1 MPKPLFRSDLPVQS
15 LATITQTAL
24 SCGVGILLA
33 SKLQRNAQRNT
44 ALAMLSVG
52 ALATLPLVFEIVSR
66 RWLGPTTERGMR
78 RKLDSIRQDS
88 GWSEDAEIV

>member
-1 MPKPLFRSDLPVQS
+1 MSKPYRPEIPVQS

-24 SCGVGILLA
+24 SCGVGLLLA
-33 SKLQRNAQRNT
+33 TKLPRNAQRNT

-52 ALATLPLVFEIVSR
+52 ALATLPLVFEVLTR

-78 RKLDSIRQDS
+78 KTLDSIRRDP
-88 GWSEDAEIV
+88 GLSEGAEIF

>member
-1 MPKPLFRSDLPVQS
+1 MPKAPYRPEIPVQS

-52 ALATLPLVFEIVSR
+52 ALATLPLVFELISR
-66 RWLGPTTERGMR
+66 RMLGPTTERGMR
-78 RKLDSIRQDS
+78 KTLDSIRRDS
-88 GWSEDAEIV
+88 GWVEDAEIV